1 MEPFVN
7 KKGRQWTLN
16 SDNGDC
22 DDDDLSDKSAL
33 NSEKIVEFSRQ
44 QRKKLA
50 ASQRNSLPGTLY
62 SQAAKSQD
70 ISQH

>member
-1 MEPFVN
+1 METFV
-7 KKGRQWTLN
+7 KKKARQWTLN

-22 DDDDLSDKSAL
+22 DGDDVSDKSGL
-33 NSEKIVEFSRQ
+33 NSEKIVEFARK

-70 ISQH
+70 ISQQ